1 MTEQGESTDR
11 NGYYRHPTVF
21 GERVVFVS
29 EDDLWEVALEGGMT
43 RRLTSGRGSASHP
56 VFSPDGERIA
66 FTATE
71 EGTPEVF
78 VMDSRGGP
86 AKQLTFNG
94 TVSTVVGWSPDAD
107 KVYFRSN
114 YREFTP
120 RKMMVY
126 AVPAD
131 GGEPHEVPVGTA
143 HMLEHEP
150 DGPGRVLCRH
160 SDDLARWKRY
170 RGGTAAVL
178 WIDRDGSDDWER
190 LLPEE
195 TAGLTRPMW
204 IGDRIYFISDYEGY
218 GNVYSC
224 TPDGADVTRHTDH
237 EGFYARFASTDGES
251 IVYTCGGDLWALN
264 PSTGQ
269 PSRIEVDYASPRTH
283 LSRKFVD
290 AESYLDEFALHPGGH
305 SLAITTRGKLFNFG
319 LWEGGVRQTGEQQ
332 GVRYRQPAYLEDGKQ
347 IVVSSDASGEER
359 LELHRADG
367 TGEPQAVELDGF
379 DIGRPLQLQ
388 VSPAGKA
395 LALTNHRH
403 ELVYIDLEASEA
415 RVLDRS
421 EHHRIDGFD
430 WSADG
435 RWIAYSKSEDH
446 ATSRIQIYDLDNET
460 SHVVTA
466 NRYRDVQPVFDP
478 SGDYLYFLSYR
489 RFNPVYDEVF
499 FELSFPR
506 AMVPCA
512 VTLREDVGS
521 PFVQKPRPLEGIGQD
536 GDGGDSDESDDKDAD
551 GSDDAS
557 SDKDDDRIEID
568 FEKIGYRI
576 EVFPVSESSI
586 VQLGASDER
595 VFWISQP
602 ITGSLGGGWDDDDS
616 GDGTLLYFDFDE
628 GKAKKFASG
637 VSDFVIGP
645 DRKTMAMWTNDGLQV
660 VNANG
665 SSPDD
670 ADDDGRPT
678 RQSGFIDLDRV
689 SVAVEPRQEWEQM
702 LGEAWRLMRDHFW
715 REDMSGIDWDAVWA
729 RYRPLLDR
737 VTTRGEFSDLVW
749 TMQGELG
756 TSHAY
761 EIGGDYEHPPN
772 YRPGSLG
779 ADLTWD
785 ASARF
790 ERDGEAIEGGYLIDH
805 VVAGEAWD
813 PGERSSLARAGV
825 KAAEG
830 DVILSING
838 RRCREDVSIQE
849 QLVNLAGAE
858 VEIEVGLA
866 ESGDVETYAIKTLS
880 SEFDARYR
888 EWVVANRER
897 VHEASDGQVGYVHIP
912 DMGPRGYAEFHRS
925 YLAENT
931 RKGLLVDVRY
941 NGGGHVSQLILEK
954 LARQRIGYDIQRW
967 GKPMPYPSESVMGP
981 MVALTNEY
989 AGSDGDIFSH
999 CFKIMEL
1006 GPLLGKRTWGG
1017 VIGIWPRH
1025 LLVDGSVT
1033 TQPEF
1038 SFWFE
1043 DVGFGVEN
1051 YGTEPDEEIDLPPS
1065 ADAAGE
1071 DPQLDAAI
1079 ERIMA
1084 QIDADEPAVPDFA
1097 PYPNLRPPDS
1107 LD

>member
-1 MTEQGESTDR
+1 MSKKGGQAER
-11 NGYYRHPTVF
+11 KGYYRQPTVF
-21 GERVVFVS
+21 EDRVVFVS
-29 EDDLWEVALEGGMT
+29 EDDLWEVSVDGGVT
-43 RRLTSGRGSASHP
+43 RRLTSGRGAAGHP
-56 VFSPDGERIA
+56 VFSPSGGHIA

-86 AKQLTFNG
+86 ARQLTFNG
-94 TVSTVVGWSPDAD
+94 TVSTVVGWSPDGQE
-107 KVYFRSN
+107 VYFRSN

-120 RKMMVY
+120 RKMMIYGVD
-126 AVPAD
+126 AE
-131 GGEPHEVPVGTA
+131 GGEPREVPVGTA
-143 HMLEHEP
+143 HMLAHQP

-190 LLPEE
+190 LLPEQ

-204 IGDRIYFISDYEGY
+204 IGERIYFVSDFEGY
-218 GNVYSC
+218 GNIYSC
-224 TPDGADVTRHTDH
+224 TPEGEDVTRHTEH
-237 EGFYARFASTDGES
+237 EGFYVRFARTDGAS
-251 IVYTCGGDLWALN
+251 IVYTCGGDLWVFD
-264 PSTGQ
+264 PEGDE
-269 PSRIEVDYASPRTH
+269 RRCIEVDYASPRTQ

-290 AESYLDEFALHPGGH
+290 AESYLDDFAVHPKGH
-305 SLAITTRGKLFNFG
+305 SLAVTCRGKLFNFG
-319 LWEGGVRQTGEQQ
+319 LWEGGVRQTGEPQ
-332 GVRYRQPAYLEDGKQ
+332 GVRYRQPAYLGDGER

-359 LELHRADG
+359 LEVHRADG
-367 TGEPQAVELDGF
+367 SSAPEAVELDGF
-379 DIGRPLQLQ
+379 DVGRTLQSK
-388 VSPAGKA
+388 VTPGADA
-395 LALTNHRH
+395 LVMTNHRH
-403 ELVYIDLEASEA
+403 EIVHVDLKAQRA
-415 RVLDRS
+415 RVIDQS
-421 EHHRIDGFD
+421 DYYRIDGFD
-430 WSADG
+430 ISADG
-435 RWIAYSKSEDH
+435 RWVAYSKSVTH
-446 ATSRIQIYDLDNET
+446 ATSQICIHDLEAEET
-460 SHVVTA
+460 HVITGS
-466 NRYRDVQPVFDP
+466 RYRDVQPVFDP

-506 AMVPCA
+506 AMVPCVVA
-512 VTLREDVGS
+512 LREDVGS
-521 PFVQKPRPLEGIGQD
+521 PFVQKPRPLD
-536 GDGGDSDESDDKDAD
+536 GVGGDEGDEDAGKAGD
-551 GSDDAS
+551 EDTATQ
-557 SDKDDDRIEID
+557 DDDGVEID
-568 FEKIGYRI
+568 FDKIGYRI
-576 EVFPVSESSI
+576 EVFPVGESSI
-586 VQLGASDER
+586 QQLGASDER
-595 VFWISQP
+595 VFWTSVP
-602 ITGSLGGGWDDDDS
+602 VTGSLGSSLEDWAES
-616 GDGTLLYFDFDE
+616 EGTLHYFDFEE
-628 GKAKKFASG
+628 GKPKSFARG
-637 VSDFVIGP
+637 VSEFVIGP
-645 DRKTMAMWTNDGLQV
+645 DNKTMAMWTSEGLQV

-665 SSPDD
+665 ASPDESD
-670 ADDDGRPT
+670 AEDARPS
-678 RQSGFIDLDRV
+678 RKSGFIDLERV
-689 SVAVEPRQEWEQM
+689 SVAVEPFEEWEQM
-702 LGEAWRLMRDHFW
+702 LREAWRLMRDHFW
-715 REDMSGIDWDAVWA
+715 REDMSGIDWDEVWE

-761 EIGGDYEHPPN
+761 EIGGDYDRPPN
-772 YRPGSLG
+772 YRPGTLG
-779 ADLTWD
+779 ADLSWESG
-785 ASARF
+785 AKF
-790 ERDGEAIEGGYLIDH
+790 ERGGTTLEGGYRIDH
-805 VVAGEAWD
+805 IVAGEAWD

-825 KAAEG
+825 RASEG

-849 QLVNLAGAE
+849 QLVNMAGEE

-866 ESGDVETYAIKTLS
+866 ASGDVETYAIKTLS

-888 EWVVANRER
+888 EWVVGNRER
-897 VHEASDGQVGYVHIP
+897 VHEATDGRVGYVHIP
-912 DMGPRGYAEFHRS
+912 DMGPRGYSEFHRS

-981 MVALTNEY
+981 MVALTNEH

-999 CFKIMEL
+999 CFKLMEL

-1025 LLVDGSVT
+1025 FLVDGSVT

-1051 YGTEPDEEIDLPPS
+1051 HGTDPDEEVELPPS

-1071 DPQLDAAI
+1071 DPQLEAAI
-1079 ERIMA
+1079 ERIA
-1084 QIDADEPAVPDFA
+1084 ALLDEEKPEVPEFE
-1097 PYPNLRPPDS
+1097 PFPNLRPPDS
-1107 LD
+1107 LS